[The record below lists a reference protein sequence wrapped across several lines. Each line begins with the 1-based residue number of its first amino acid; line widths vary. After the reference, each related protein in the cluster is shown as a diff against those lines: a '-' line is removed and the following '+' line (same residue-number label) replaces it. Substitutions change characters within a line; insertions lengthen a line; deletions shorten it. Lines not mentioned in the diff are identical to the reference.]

1 MILTLAVTK
10 ALAREANQLLQ
21 PALPRA
27 QWADMLIADLV
38 ETDDQHV
45 LRAPDFLRR
54 ARGLAKFHYGP
65 LRLSDIELAEARTR
79 QTSP

>member
-10 ALAREANQLLQ
+10 VLAREANQLLQ

-38 ETDDQHV
+38 ETDQHV

-65 LRLSDIELAEARTR
+65 LRLSDIELAAARTR
-79 QTSP
+79 QTSL